1 MRIPL
6 IMLVEDSSIIREIV
20 MHVLEKQ
27 LKVRVVS
34 FESAESAIQNLDLY
48 EPDVILM
55 DYNLNSS
62 SPLNMTGLQFLKK
75 MKLLGRSNSVIMMS
89 GQRDKNV
96 TSEILKSGAVNYLSK
111 EDEGFMDNLVI
122 QVKLILD
129 VLEIDE
135 TQKEQKAELSKRI
148 FRISA
153 FILIPL
159 VIVMLSLYY
168 LL

>member
-1 MRIPL
+1 
-6 IMLVEDSSIIREIV
+6 MLVEDSSIIREIV
-20 MHVLEKQ
+20 MHILEKQ

-89 GQRDKNV
+89 GQRDKKV

>member
-1 MRIPL
+1 MRMPL
-6 IMLVEDSSIIREIV
+6 IMLVEDSPIIREIV
-20 MHVLEKQ
+20 MHILEKQ

-34 FESAESAIQNLDLY
+34 FDSAESAIQNLDLY

-75 MKLLGRSNSVIMMS
+75 MKLLGKPNSVIMMS

-148 FRISA
+148 IRISA

-168 LL
+168 IS

>member
-6 IMLVEDSSIIREIV
+6 IMLVEDSPIIREIV
-20 MHVLEKQ
+20 MHILEKQ

-75 MKLLGRSNSVIMMS
+75 MKLLGKSNSVIMMS

-96 TSEILKSGAVNYLSK
+96 TSEILKSGVVNYLSK

-148 FRISA
+148 IRISA

-168 LL
+168 LS